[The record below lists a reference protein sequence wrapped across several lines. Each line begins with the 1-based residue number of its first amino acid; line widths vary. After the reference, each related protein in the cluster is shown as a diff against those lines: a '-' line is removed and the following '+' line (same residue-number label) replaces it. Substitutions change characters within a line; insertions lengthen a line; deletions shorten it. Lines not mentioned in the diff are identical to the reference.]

1 MEESNRGFF
10 QLSYNESVEN
20 DVGVEREK
28 TEEAIGLFIN
38 ALKTWNFE
46 NTEDKINMAAG
57 ICLLDRHFEDDLKK
71 YFNENDVRKILNE
84 VNKRRKKK

>member
-1 MEESNRGFF
+1 MEERII
-10 QLSYNESVEN
+10 
-20 DVGVEREK
+20 K
-28 TEEAIGLFIN
+28 
-38 ALKTWNFE
+38 E